1 MHVHPRRLAASLALC
16 IAASLLAMAYAQ
28 SKAQS
33 SATQA
38 ASPIRIETLQ
48 SPAGA
53 NSSEPQITAQ
63 GDRVIL
69 SWLEV
74 SGERATLKFA
84 ERMASGWSKAQTVTS
99 GTHFFVN
106 SFDVPSVRALADG
119 TLAAHWEER
128 LGTDEDSDA
137 SKVMLSWSKDQG
149 KTWSRP
155 VSPHHDGTNTEH
167 GFVSLFQA
175 PGAGLG
181 VAWIDGRAT
190 NPETESGEMSLRAS
204 VYDAAGKQL
213 RETVVVPRVCECCS
227 TAAAETSDG
236 VIVAFRNRSPTEVR
250 DIYVTRFAEG
260 RWSAPAIVHA
270 DGWMIDAC
278 PINGPSVS
286 ARGREVAV
294 AWFMAKND
302 EGRAFVAF
310 SHDAGRTFG
319 APVRVDDAGSL
330 GRLGVQ
336 VLENGSAAVIWIERG
351 SQGSQLRTR
360 IITATGVRSAP
371 VTVANT
377 EGSRYPRMIGLRD
390 ELLFSWVD
398 TDKGSSQLR
407 TARARIG
414 SQTTAEAA
422 PVGTG
427 AH

>member
-1 MHVHPRRLAASLALC
+1 MHAHSRRLTASLVLGVAASMC
-16 IAASLLAMAYAQ
+16 VMAYAQ
-28 SKAQS
+28 ST
-33 SATQA
+33 TQT
-38 ASPIRIETLQ
+38 PPPMRIETLQ

-53 NSSEPQITAQ
+53 NSSEPQFTVQ

-84 ERMASGWSKAQTVTS
+84 ERTASGWSAARTAAS
-99 GTHFFVN
+99 GTNFFVN

-119 TLAAHWEER
+119 TLAAHWEEK
-128 LGTDEDSDA
+128 LGADEGSDA

-149 KTWSRP
+149 HMWSRP

-167 GFVSLFQA
+167 GFASLFQA

-181 VAWIDGRAT
+181 LVWIDGRAT
-190 NPETESGEMSLRAS
+190 NPETESGDMSLRAS

-213 RETVVVPRVCECCS
+213 RETVAVPRVCECCS
-227 TAAAETSDG
+227 TSVAETAEG
-236 VIVAFRNRSPTEVR
+236 VIVAFRNRSATEVR

-260 RWSAPAIVHA
+260 RWSAPVNVHA

-294 AWFMAKND
+294 AWFTAKND
-302 EGRAFVAF
+302 QGRAFVAF

-319 APVRVDDAGSL
+319 APVRVDDAASL

-336 VLENGSAAVIWIERG
+336 MLDNGTAAVIWIEKG
-351 SQGSQLRTR
+351 SQGSQFRVR
-360 IITATGVRSAP
+360 IINSAGIRSAP
-371 VTVANT
+371 ATIANT
-377 EGSRYPRMIGLRD
+377 EGSRYPRVMGLRD

-398 TDKGSSQLR
+398 TDKGSQVR
-407 TARARIG
+407 TARAHLA
-414 SQTTAEAA
+414 SQAIAQQGTAASQ
-422 PVGTG
+422 
-427 AH
+427 

>member
-1 MHVHPRRLAASLALC
+1 M
-16 IAASLLAMAYAQ
+16 
-28 SKAQS
+28 
-33 SATQA
+33 
-38 ASPIRIETLQ
+38 ETLP

-53 NSSEPQITAQ
+53 NSSEPQLTAQ

-74 SGERATLKFA
+74 SAERASLKFA
-84 ERMASGWSKAQTVTS
+84 ERSASGWTNAQTVAS

-119 TLAAHWEER
+119 TLVAHWEER
-128 LGTDEDSDA
+128 LGADEDSDA

-149 KTWSRP
+149 RTWSRP

-181 VAWIDGRAT
+181 LVWIDGRAT
-190 NPETESGEMSLRAS
+190 NPGTESGDMSLRAS

-227 TAAAETSDG
+227 TAAADTSDG
-236 VIVAFRNRSPTEVR
+236 VLVAFRNRSATEVR

-260 RWSAPAIVHA
+260 RWSAPVNVHA
-270 DGWMIDAC
+270 DGWMIEAC
-278 PINGPSVS
+278 PINGPSV
-286 ARGREVAV
+286 AAKGRDVAV

-302 EGRAFVAF
+302 QGRAFVAF

-319 APVRVDDAGSL
+319 PPVRVDDAGSL

-336 VLENGSAAVIWIERG
+336 LLDDGSAAVIWIEKS
-351 SQGSQLRTR
+351 SQRSQFRVR
-360 IITATGVRSAP
+360 IINPAGSRSAP
-371 VTVANT
+371 VTIADT
-377 EGSRYPRMIGLRD
+377 EGSRYPRIARDHD

-398 TDKGSSQLR
+398 TDKGSSQIR
-407 TARARIG
+407 IARAVVPRQ
-414 SQTTAEAA
+414 QTK
-422 PVGTG
+422 
-427 AH
+427 